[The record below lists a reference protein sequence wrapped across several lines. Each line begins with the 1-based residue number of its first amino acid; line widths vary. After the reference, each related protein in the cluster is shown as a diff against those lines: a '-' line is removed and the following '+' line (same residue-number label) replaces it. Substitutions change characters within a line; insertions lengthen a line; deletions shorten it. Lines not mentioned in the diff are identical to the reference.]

1 MYEQLTFGHTDTY
14 INDISTDSRYLL
26 FSTSDRVYTSLP
38 HSLGSLYKLDLQT
51 MAIDTIWEKAP
62 YVNQAAFSPDGKQL
76 LVAGAGDAFDGIG
89 RNIKQGQI
97 SNSYDGQLFL
107 YDLASRK
114 ASPLTKDFN
123 PNVIDAVWNRFN
135 GQIYI
140 LCEDE
145 DYQRI
150 YTCDPANGK
159 IKQVAAS
166 EDIIMSYALADNAP
180 VLFYYGQSAS
190 NANRLYA
197 YDLKGGKN
205 RLVYDLSQDK
215 LKDIALGEVHDWNFK
230 SDDGTTIQGRYYLPP
245 HFDPNKKYPMI
256 VYYYG
261 GTSPTNRALEMRYSM
276 HMYAALGY
284 VVYTLNPSGTT
295 GFGQEFA
302 ARHVKHG
309 A

>member
-1 MYEQLTFGHTDTY
+1 MPYGTA
-14 INDISTDSRYLL
+14 ST
-26 FSTSDRVYTSLP
+26 
-38 HSLGSLYKLDLQT
+38 
-51 MAIDTIWEKAP
+51 
-62 YVNQAAFSPDGKQL
+62 GK
-76 LVAGAGDAFDGIG
+76 
-89 RNIKQGQI
+89 
-97 SNSYDGQLFL
+97 
-107 YDLASRK
+107 
-114 ASPLTKDFN
+114 
-123 PNVIDAVWNRFN
+123 
-135 GQIYI
+135 IYI

-159 IKQVAAS
+159 IGQVAAS

-180 VLFYYGQSAS
+180 VLFYYGQSAP

-284 VVYTLNPSGTT
+284 VIYTLNPSGTT
-295 GFGQEFA
+295 GFDRNSPPA
-302 ARHVKHG
+302 T
-309 A
+309 

>member
-1 MYEQLTFGHTDTY
+1 
-14 INDISTDSRYLL
+14 
-26 FSTSDRVYTSLP
+26 
-38 HSLGSLYKLDLQT
+38 
-51 MAIDTIWEKAP
+51 
-62 YVNQAAFSPDGKQL
+62 
-76 LVAGAGDAFDGIG
+76 
-89 RNIKQGQI
+89 
-97 SNSYDGQLFL
+97 
-107 YDLASRK
+107 
-114 ASPLTKDFN
+114 
-123 PNVIDAVWNRFN
+123 
-135 GQIYI
+135 
-140 LCEDE
+140 
-145 DYQRI
+145 
-150 YTCDPANGK
+150 
-159 IKQVAAS
+159 
-166 EDIIMSYALADNAP
+166 MSYALADNAP

-230 SDDGTTIQGRYYLPP
+230 SDEGTTIQGRYYLPP

-302 ARHVKHG
+302 ARHVNAWGLKLSLIHI
-309 A
+309 